1 MAFIIY
7 TKRNFFVII
16 RSENKSRKYK
26 LDIALLS
33 NKTCN
38 LFSKTKDIWY
48 LMYVLKLMLFHLKT
62 LIKIRRLSLL
72 YLNEEISLQ
81 KI

>member
-7 TKRNFFVII
+7 TKKNFFVII

-38 LFSKTKDIWY
+38 LFSKTKDI
-48 LMYVLKLMLFHLKT
+48 
-62 LIKIRRLSLL
+62 
-72 YLNEEISLQ
+72 
-81 KI
+81 

>member
-16 RSENKSRKYK
+16 KSENKFRKYK

-38 LFSKTKDIWY
+38 LIVKQRIFDI
-48 LMYVLKLMLFHLKT
+48 
-62 LIKIRRLSLL
+62 
-72 YLNEEISLQ
+72 
-81 KI
+81 